1 MVLFQTGN
9 TLFGQIYF
17 NESKLLVQ
25 ADIWFL
31 DYFEYA
37 EFDVILHVFCFR
49 LEITALGKFCPSN
62 CNYQFKLKFGTET
75 NSNIQISIMVFS
87 FSIFYRK
94 YTFGS
99 NLIHK
104 NQNCQFKLKFGT
116 QTNSKCVEFIGGVS
130 LFNFRLAIYYLGKF
144 GPKYQVCQCKL
155 KFGIQNTLNMPNSM
169 VLFSF
174 SVLDQKYS
182 F

>member
-25 ADIWFL
+25 ADVWFL

-62 CNYQFKLKFGTET
+62 YNYQFKLKFGTET
-75 NSNIQISIMVFS
+75 NSNIQISMMVFS

-99 NLIHK
+99 DLIQK

-116 QTNSKCVEFIGGVS
+116 QANSH
-130 LFNFRLAIYYLGKF
+130 
-144 GPKYQVCQCKL
+144 
-155 KFGIQNTLNMPNSM
+155 IQNLMKNSM
-169 VLFSF
+169 LTFIIS
-174 SVLDQKYS
+174 DQKYPFQEYS
-182 F
+182 VKKKAIVSSSLDLVHRLL